1 MRKKSVIAILPII
14 VAVVCL
20 FSFSPAQAKICD
32 YEVKYFTYMTPNGAS
47 SAKLELVGKSLD
59 GIAAKVLQ
67 HTIKLA
73 IDKAGGIL
81 KLSEAMKTDKAF
93 RNVHIIY
100 LYRFTHQKKL
110 IGSWQISQKNNIM
123 RNGVDFHQSKD
134 IPSVINEGKRQI
146 ERQLEKQLKEDCK
159 NHQ

>member
-14 VAVVCL
+14 VAVVRL

-81 KLSEAMKTDKAF
+81 KLSEAMRTDKAL
-93 RNVHIIY
+93 RNVHIFY
-100 LYRFTHQKKL
+100 LYRFIHQKQVGVWRLGHKTRVT
-110 IGSWQISQKNNIM
+110 
-123 RNGVDFHQSKD
+123 RNGVDYFQPKD
-134 IPSVINEGKRQI
+134 LPGAVVEGKKQI
-146 ERQLEKQLKEDCK
+146 ERQLDKELEKDCK

>member
-59 GIAAKVLQ
+59 GIAAKCYNTQLNSRL
-67 HTIKLA
+67 IRLA
-73 IDKAGGIL
+73 EYSNYL
-81 KLSEAMKTDKAF
+81 K
-93 RNVHIIY
+93 R
-100 LYRFTHQKKL
+100 
-110 IGSWQISQKNNIM
+110 
-123 RNGVDFHQSKD
+123 
-134 IPSVINEGKRQI
+134 
-146 ERQLEKQLKEDCK
+146 
-159 NHQ
+159 